1 MPMADD
7 TFDRIIPAPERRKLV
22 PYSDMHIWRLEQQD
36 KFPKRVQL
44 GPHRVGW
51 SLNEILEWIN
61 VRKSER

>member
-1 MPMADD
+1 MADD
-7 TFDRIIPAPERRKLV
+7 IFDRIIPAPERRKLV